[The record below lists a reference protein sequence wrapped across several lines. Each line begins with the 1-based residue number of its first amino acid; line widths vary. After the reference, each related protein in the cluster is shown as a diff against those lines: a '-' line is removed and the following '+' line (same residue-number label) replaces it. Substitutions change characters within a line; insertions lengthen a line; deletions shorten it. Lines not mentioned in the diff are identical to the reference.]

1 MKKWFFM
8 SRILKKK
15 HPKFQRQNV
24 RLKRRVARRGWRK
37 PRGIDNKQR
46 IYKWGFGAS
55 PSIGYRNARVV
66 RGLHPCG
73 LREVRVFNERDLQK
87 IDADEQAARIAASV
101 GKRKRAAIRAR
112 AAELGIKVL

>member
-1 MKKWFFM
+1 MK
-8 SRILKKK
+8 IVKKK

-24 RLKRRVARRGWRK
+24 RLKKRVTRTGWRK

-55 PSIGYRNARVV
+55 PNIGYRNARCV

-73 LREVRVFNERDLQK
+73 LREVLVHNESELEK
-87 IDADEQAARIAASV
+87 IDSVNCAARIAAGV
-101 GKRKRAAIRAR
+101 GARKRAAIKAK
-112 AAELGIKVL
+112 AAELDVKVL

>member
-1 MKKWFFM
+1 MKIV
-8 SRILKKK
+8 RKK

-24 RLKRRVARRGWRK
+24 GLKPRVRHTGWRK

-55 PSIGYRNARVV
+55 PSIGYRSARSI

-73 LREVRVFNERDLQK
+73 LREVRVFNERDLDK
-87 IDADEQAARIAASV
+87 IDSTEEAARIAAGV
-101 GKRKRAAIRAR
+101 GAKKRAAIRAK
-112 AAELGIKVL
+112 AVQLDIKVL

>member
-1 MKKWFFM
+1 MNK
-8 SRILKKK
+8 IVKKK

-24 RLKRRVARRGWRK
+24 HLKRRVTVTGWRK

-55 PSIGYRNARVV
+55 PSIGYRNARAT

-73 LREVRVFNERDLQK
+73 LREIRVFNEADLEK
-87 IDADEQAARIAASV
+87 LDCVTDAARIAACV

-112 AAELGIKVL
+112 AVQLDVKVL

>member
-1 MKKWFFM
+1 MKAEV
-8 SRILKKK
+8 KKK

-24 RLKRRVARRGWRK
+24 GLKPRVTRRGWRK

-55 PSIGYRNARVV
+55 PSIGYRNARAV
-66 RGLHPCG
+66 RGVHPCG
-73 LREVRVFNERDLQK
+73 LREVRVFNERDLEK
-87 IDADEQAARIAASV
+87 LDSDEFAGRIAAGV
-101 GKRKRAAIRAR
+101 GKRKRDAIRAR